1 MKKKNLLYALIIILG
16 TTVSSFAQKCCNVV
30 DGAGLN
36 VVTTNGLCVIAPN
49 LLAAN
54 IDCNEPD
61 APDSDGDGIIDA
73 DDHCPNEKGN
83 EKNYGCPDLNED
95 EVKVLKDAL
104 EGVNF
109 EFGNAVL
116 TADSKPKL
124 DNVAKLLEKHP
135 SFKIKVSGYTDSSG
149 ADDLNLAL
157 SKKRAT
163 SVKEYLISDGVAASR
178 IQAEGYGEANPV
190 ADNETEEGRAKNRR
204 VEFEIVY

>member
-1 MKKKNLLYALIIILG
+1 MKKENLLYTLIFILG
-16 TTVSSFAQKCCNVV
+16 TSASSFAQLCCNVV
-30 DGAGLN
+30 DGSGMK
-36 VVTTNGLCVIAPN
+36 VVTTNGVCVKAPN
-49 LLAAN
+49 LLAMNVNCDA
-54 IDCNEPD
+54 
-61 APDSDGDGIIDA
+61 APDSDGDGISDK
-73 DDHCPNEKGN
+73 DDHCPNEKGT

-116 TADSKPKL
+116 TTESKPKL
-124 DNVAKLLEKHP
+124 DNVAELLSKHA

-157 SKKRAT
+157 SKKRAA
-163 SVKEYLISDGVAASR
+163 SVKEYLISDGVASSR
-178 IQAEGYGEANPV
+178 IQAEGYGEANPI

-204 VEFEIVY
+204 VEFKIVY

>member
-1 MKKKNLLYALIIILG
+1 MKKKNLLYALVLILG
-16 TTVSSFAQKCCNVV
+16 TSVSSFAQCCNVV
-30 DGAGLN
+30 DGNGVN
-36 VVTTNGLCVIAPN
+36 VITSNGLCVIAPN
-49 LLAAN
+49 LLAMN
-54 IDCNEPD
+54 IDCD
-61 APDSDGDGIIDA
+61 APADADNDGIADK
-73 DDHCPNEKGN
+73 DDHCPNEKGTA
-83 EKNYGCPDLNED
+83 KNYGCPDLNEN

-124 DNVAKLLEKHP
+124 DKVAELLTNH
-135 SFKIKVSGYTDSSG
+135 STFKIKVSGYTDSSG

-163 SVKEYLISDGVAASR
+163 SVKDYLISDGIAASR
-178 IQAEGYGEANPV
+178 IIAEGYGEANPV

-204 VEFEIVY
+204 VEFKIIF